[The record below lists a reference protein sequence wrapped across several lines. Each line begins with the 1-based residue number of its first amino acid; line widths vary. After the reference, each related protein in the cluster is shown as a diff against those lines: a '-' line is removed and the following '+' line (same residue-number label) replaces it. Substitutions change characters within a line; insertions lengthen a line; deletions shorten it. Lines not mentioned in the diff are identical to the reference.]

1 MRSEIAGLITLIA
14 VGVAVEGQLSA
25 QSQRPTF
32 RSGVELVVVRV
43 TVVGADNRPITG
55 LTKDDFVVMEN
66 GAAQPVLHFL
76 SSDVPVDVGLLLD
89 TSSSMRPMLRT
100 LQETAAT
107 FLSRLRSGDRGMVAG
122 FNDRTDILAS
132 LTGDR
137 KRLQHAVDRLYAMG
151 DTSLYDG
158 MYLTLAALSS
168 ASDDAQ
174 RRQALVVL
182 SDGRDTGSNLGLED
196 VRRQAIESGVPI
208 YPILLIEDHPVA
220 VRRLENRM
228 GLFDFIE
235 VARESG
241 GQVFRV
247 DETTDL
253 KQAYA
258 LIAREL
264 STQYVLAYAAGDR
277 ERAGAT
283 ARVEVRIPSL
293 PEAEARE
300 HVGYTSRTRKVSG
313 G

>member
-1 MRSEIAGLITLIA
+1 MRREIAGLIA
-14 VGVAVEGQLSA
+14 VVAMGVVALSA
-25 QSQRPTF
+25 QSPRPTF

-43 TVVGADNRPITG
+43 TVLDADNRPITG
-55 LTKDDFVVMEN
+55 LTKNDFVVLED
-66 GAAQPVLHFL
+66 GAAQPVRHFL
-76 SSDVPVDVGLLLD
+76 SSDVPVDVALLLD
-89 TSSSMRPMLRT
+89 TSSSMRPMLRK
-100 LQETAAT
+100 LQATAAT
-107 FLSRLRSGDRGMVAG
+107 FLSRLRAGDRGLVAS
-122 FNDRTDILAS
+122 FSDRTRVLAG

-137 KRLQHAVDRLYAMG
+137 NRLQHAVDRLYARG

-158 MYLTLAALSS
+158 MYLTMAALAS
-168 ASDDAQ
+168 ASDDAE

-208 YPILLIEDHPVA
+208 YPILLIDDHPVA
-220 VRRLENRM
+220 MHRFENRL

-253 KQAYA
+253 QKAYE

-264 STQYVLAYAAGDR
+264 STQYVLAYAAGDST
-277 ERAGAT
+277 RAGAA
-283 ARVEVRIPSL
+283 ARVEVRVPSL

-300 HVGYTSRTRKVSG
+300 HVGYTSRTRRLTG